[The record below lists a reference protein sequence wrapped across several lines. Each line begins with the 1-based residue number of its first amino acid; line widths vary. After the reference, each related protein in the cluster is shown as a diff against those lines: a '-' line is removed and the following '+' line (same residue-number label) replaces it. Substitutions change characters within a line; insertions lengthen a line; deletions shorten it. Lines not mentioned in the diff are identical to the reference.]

1 MTIKEQR
8 EIIEAYERGEEIE
21 IRYKENFNSQK
32 WFSLNPICEHRFD
45 FVHNEYRIKKR
56 WRAEKGEEFFF
67 IDYMGDVMMSVED
80 CDDLDNKCYLF
91 GNYFRTSEVAK
102 KARDLLKETLRKFH
116 EDNE

>member
-1 MTIKEQR
+1 MATIKEQR

-21 IRYKENFNSQK
+21 VNISGWLTIENKVNYQ
-32 WFSLNPICEHRFD
+32 FD
-45 FVHNEYRIKKR
+45 FQHYNYRIKKR
-56 WRAEKGEEFFF
+56 WRAEKGEEVFF

-91 GNYFRTSEVAK
+91 GNYFRTAEVAE